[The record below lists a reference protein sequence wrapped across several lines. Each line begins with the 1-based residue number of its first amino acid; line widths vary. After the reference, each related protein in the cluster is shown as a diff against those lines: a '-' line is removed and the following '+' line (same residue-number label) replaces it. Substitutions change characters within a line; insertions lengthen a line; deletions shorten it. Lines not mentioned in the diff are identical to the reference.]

1 MYKGTFK
8 SFNRDRGFGFI
19 ENAGLGDV
27 FAHVKNCLVAPG
39 TYPIAGD
46 KCQFDLDQGHRG
58 PRAINVKITARAQPE
73 EPVGAGGYVEYAEKG
88 SWRREWRA
96 LGARSG

>member
-8 SFNRDRGFGFI
+8 SFNCDRGFGFI

-46 KCQFDLDQGHRG
+46 KCQFDLEEGSRG
-58 PRAINVKITARAQPE
+58 KRAVNIRITARAQLDDP
-73 EPVGAGGYVEYAEKG
+73 PDGGD
-88 SWRREWRA
+88 
-96 LGARSG
+96 